1 MSATTLFEF
10 LGHKL
15 RRLPRFS
22 LAATQYPAAFVT
34 QSNMTEMSVTKP
46 PGRTYL
52 HYMHKPEFRFGFGL
66 SYGKWAI
73 SADADSPQD
82 IGTADGEAQQR
93 RELAV
98 RVRHLDAR
106 RGSEPGAPE
115 RQTVLCFW
123 RPLAETRAAHGR
135 SATLP
140 KKQLFDYG
148 GVHIRQGQNASV
160 ACTLEPR
167 RHLAVARESDGARVL
182 WPGRY
187 ELFATLG
194 SATGS
199 DERAAARGEE
209 AGGAVAH
216 LGAVAL
222 SGVPRAVEAGLAELL

>member
-1 MSATTLFEF
+1 
-10 LGHKL
+10 
-15 RRLPRFS
+15 
-22 LAATQYPAAFVT
+22 
-34 QSNMTEMSVTKP
+34 MTEMSVTKP

-52 HYMHKPEFRFGFGL
+52 HYIHKTEFRFGFGL

-82 IGTADGEAQQR
+82 VGTADGEAQQR

-98 RVRHLDAR
+98 RVRHLENR
-106 RGSEPGAPE
+106 RGSKSKSGGPE

-123 RPLAETRAAHGR
+123 RPLAETRTAHR
-135 SATLP
+135 HSATLP

-194 SATGS
+194 SATES
-199 DERAAARGEE
+199 DERVAARGE
-209 AGGAVAH
+209 AGGAVH
-216 LGAVAL
+216 LGALAL
-222 SGVPRAVEAGLAELL
+222 AGAPRAVEPGLGELL